1 MTRLSEPSQRK
12 SAISIASKRDV
23 RSGETFVSNI
33 RREALVA
40 HTSAVEARSAFGL
53 GLDIEV
59 IVEHVERRGFISR
72 SSGNPNTDNPFAPE
86 AEHAS
91 VEPARQIKAILC
103 AVWARG
109 WDKADRELT
118 GI

>member
-1 MTRLSEPSQRK
+1 MTRLSELSQTE

-23 RSGETFVSNI
+23 RSGEAFVSNI
-33 RREALVA
+33 RREALGA
-40 HTSAVEARSAFGL
+40 QTRAVEARSAFGL

-72 SSGNPNTDNPFAPE
+72 SGCNPITDNPFVHE
-86 AEHAS
+86 AEQAS
-91 VEPARQIKAILC
+91 VEAVRQIRAILC
-103 AVWARG
+103 EVWARG
-109 WDKADRELT
+109 WDRAEQELT